1 MTPDERAALREL
13 AGKATPGLHHVG
25 HGENHAV
32 FDARGYSIC
41 KFHNENGDN
50 DASFFAAC
58 SPEVITSMLD
68 QIDAMERVV
77 EAARCINNLSS
88 TDKMPNCV
96 NGYTY
101 HEWGQLRDALASLPT
116 PAEGGR

>member
-1 MTPDERAALREL
+1 MTPTERAALREL
-13 AGKATPGLHHVG
+13 AREKTFCTL
-25 HGENHAV
+25 
-32 FDARGYSIC
+32 
-41 KFHNENGDN
+41 
-50 DASFFAAC
+50 
-58 SPEVITSMLD
+58 TSVVLTSLLD

-101 HEWGQLRDALASLPT
+101 HEWGQLRDALAPLPT